1 MRTAPAFWWR
11 PAGLQACLLSPIGAL
26 VGAAAARRMAR
37 PPSFRAAVPVICVGN
52 FVAGGA
58 GKTPTAIA
66 IARRAA
72 SRGLSPFV
80 LTRGYGGRLA
90 GPELV
95 DPAVHDAGAVGDE
108 ALLLARAAP
117 TVVSRDRAAGAA
129 FAAGRGAGLILM
141 DDGFQNP
148 TLAKDASVVV
158 VDGGVGIGNGLCLP
172 AGPLR
177 APLGVQLEK
186 ADLVLV
192 IGGGEDVAAG
202 PAGALIA
209 SAAARGIPAAS
220 GRLVPSNAG
229 GLAGRRVIGF
239 AGIGRPAKFFETLEQ
254 AGAILVGRHA
264 FPDHHPF
271 TEADAAGLLAAAE
284 AARAV
289 LATTAK
295 DHVRLMPGGGPG
307 TPALGTLATSAIVV
321 AVDLVID
328 RQGFATSGGPDVLD
342 ALIDRALDVRSRVRA
357 TSPAAPSGHQRAA
370 ESS

>member
-11 PAGLQACLLSPIGAL
+11 PPGLQACLLSPFGAL

-95 DPAVHDAGAVGDE
+95 DPAMHDARAVGDE

-117 TVVSRDRAAGAA
+117 TVVARDRAAGAA
-129 FAAGRGAGLILM
+129 FAADRGAGLILM

-177 APLGVQLEK
+177 APLGAQLEK
-186 ADLVLV
+186 TDLVLV
-192 IGGGEDVAAG
+192 IGGAKVVTAG
-202 PAGALIA
+202 PAGALVA

-220 GRLVPSNAG
+220 GQLVPSNAH

-239 AGIGRPAKFFETLEQ
+239 AGIGRPGKFFETLEQ
-254 AGAILVGRHA
+254 AGADLVGRHA

-284 AARAV
+284 AAGAV

-295 DHVRLMPGGGPG
+295 DHVRLLPHGGPG
-307 TPALGTLATSAIVV
+307 MSALGRLATSAVVV
-321 AVDLVID
+321 AVDLILD
-328 RQGFATSGGPDVLD
+328 RHDSTPGARPDALDVL
-342 ALIDRALDVRSRVRA
+342 IDQALDVRSRSRA
-357 TSPAAPSGHQRAA
+357 VNPAALPGRQRAA